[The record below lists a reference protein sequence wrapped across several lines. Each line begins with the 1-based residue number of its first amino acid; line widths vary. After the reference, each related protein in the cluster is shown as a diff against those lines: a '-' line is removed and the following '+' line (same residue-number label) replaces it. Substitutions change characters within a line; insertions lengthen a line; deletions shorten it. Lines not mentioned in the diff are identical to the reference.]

1 MSHRQWI
8 LMLTTGAIFGA
19 VPLVQSSE
27 KKKEAG
33 KTGVAIG
40 VLIDRTPGKGVVVKA
55 DGEEVPR
62 RYWRFGDR
70 KDVSKAI
77 DAIPIGS
84 RVRLTWEV
92 PPGANEGPHVAGIEL
107 LKTPT
112 KGTISV
118 GFDNNLEA
126 TLAWLKKMPTMS
138 RSAIGPKM
146 EPGCFQK
153 LTVAD
158 LKTLK
163 ELHIGGHPIKDG
175 KFQPGHV
182 EFPADEYRHL
192 TVLPALE
199 KLGFMEN
206 GIGDA
211 GLAHVGKITTLTH
224 LTFGDHE
231 ITDAGLKHL
240 THLKKLTYLNL
251 CFPDKKHGGNISDK
265 GMDELAKITSLETL
279 DLRATQIT
287 DVGLAKLKSLPNLK
301 ELLLNG
307 TAITDQGLVH
317 LQEIKSLRRV
327 NVFNCKAVTPRGM
340 AELKKALP
348 GCEVMNAKAK

>member
-55 DGEEVPR
+55 DGEEVRR

-77 DAIPIGS
+77 DAIPIG
-84 RVRLTWEV
+84 RRARLTGEV

-146 EPGCFQK
+146 EPGCRSEEH
-153 LTVAD
+153 TS
-158 LKTLK
+158 
-163 ELHIGGHPIKDG
+163 EL
-175 KFQPGHV
+175 QS
-182 EFPADEYRHL
+182 R
-192 TVLPALE
+192 
-199 KLGFMEN
+199 
-206 GIGDA
+206 
-211 GLAHVGKITTLTH
+211 GL
-224 LTFGDHE
+224 
-231 ITDAGLKHL
+231 
-240 THLKKLTYLNL
+240 
-251 CFPDKKHGGNISDK
+251 ISY
-265 GMDELAKITSLETL
+265 A
-279 DLRATQIT
+279 
-287 DVGLAKLKSLPNLK
+287 
-301 ELLLNG
+301 
-307 TAITDQGLVH
+307 
-317 LQEIKSLRRV
+317 
-327 NVFNCKAVTPRGM
+327 
-340 AELKKALP
+340 
-348 GCEVMNAKAK
+348 